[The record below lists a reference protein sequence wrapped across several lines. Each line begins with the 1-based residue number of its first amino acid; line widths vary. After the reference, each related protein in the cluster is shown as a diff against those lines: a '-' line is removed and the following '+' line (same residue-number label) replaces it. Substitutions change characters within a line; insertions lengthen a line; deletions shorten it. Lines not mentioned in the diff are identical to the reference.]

1 VPISTFIGIDSGSE
15 VLQAVVNGVINGS
28 AYGLLAVGFALILS
42 VTGRFHFAYALTY
55 ALAAFLAAVLERVYG
70 LPLLPAAAAGLAAAA
85 LAGVACDVVVYRP
98 LAERAGSGAMLT
110 IFVASLGILIAGENA
125 LSLAWGPGPRNL
137 TGIGSHSISVGGAT
151 FTTLDIVSVVL
162 SAALCVVL
170 WLVLIRSGFG
180 REIKA
185 VRANAEMSTAIG
197 IDVRRVHGSVF
208 VIGSLLGGV
217 AALLYGLKYA
227 ASPDMGEDAVF
238 YALVVTFLAVSSSSP
253 LRLFAAGVG
262 VGLVERVAGLW
273 LSPQLSTGV
282 VFVLLL
288 AFLSHRSLQLA
299 LGGRSLSF
307 TVSRRVR
314 ALRGAAS

>member
-1 VPISTFIGIDSGSE
+1 MPISTFLGIDSGSE
-15 VLQAVVNGVINGS
+15 VLQAFVNGVINGS

-85 LAGVACDVVVYRP
+85 VAGVACDVIVYRP

-110 IFVASLGILIAGENA
+110 IFVASLGIVIAGENA

-151 FTTLDIVSVVL
+151 FTSLDVISVVL
-162 SAALCVVL
+162 SAALCVAL

-197 IDVRRVHGSVF
+197 IDVRRVYGSVF

-227 ASPDMGEDAVF
+227 ASPDMGENAVF

-253 LRLFAAGVG
+253 LRLLAVGVF

-273 LSPQLSTGV
+273 LSTQLSTGV

-288 AFLSHRSLQLA
+288 AFLSHRSLRLA

-307 TVSRRVR
+307 TIGRRMR